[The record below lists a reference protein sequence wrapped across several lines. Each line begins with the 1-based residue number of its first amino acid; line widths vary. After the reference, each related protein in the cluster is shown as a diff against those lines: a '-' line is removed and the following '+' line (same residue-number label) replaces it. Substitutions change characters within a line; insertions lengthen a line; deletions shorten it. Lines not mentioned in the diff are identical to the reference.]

1 MSQPSR
7 TVRRKWTRIVL
18 GTVLLAAVVLA
29 GTTAWPVLGAYWR
42 APDER
47 RNPQQPTSRP
57 AEWAQPV
64 AVNGLTNV
72 HRVSA
77 DLYRSARPTAEGLR
91 EIQAL
96 GVKTVVNLEAFHS
109 DDKMLEGTGLEDVR
123 IPFQSQSPRTS
134 DMVAFLK
141 IVTDPNRTPVLVH
154 CQHGSDRTGTM
165 CAVYRIVVQGWT
177 RQQAI
182 DEMIRGGFGFHPI
195 WQNLLEFLD
204 ELDVAALKTQAG
216 ITP

>member
-7 TVRRKWTRIVL
+7 SIRRKWARIAL
-18 GTVLLAAVVLA
+18 GTLLLAAAVLA
-29 GTTAWPVLGAYWR
+29 GTAAWPVLGAYWR

-47 RNPQQPTSRP
+47 RNPPQPASRP

-96 GVKTVVNLEAFHS
+96 GVKTVVNLEAFHT
-109 DDKMLEGTGLEDVR
+109 DNDALEGTCLEGVR
-123 IPFQSQSPRTS
+123 IPFHTQWPDRD

-141 IVTDPNRTPVLVH
+141 IATDPNRTPVLVH

-165 CAVYRIVVQGWT
+165 CAVYRMIVQGWT

-182 DEMIRGGFGFHPI
+182 DEMIRGGYGFHTI

-204 ELDVAALKTQAG
+204 GLDVAALKTQAG